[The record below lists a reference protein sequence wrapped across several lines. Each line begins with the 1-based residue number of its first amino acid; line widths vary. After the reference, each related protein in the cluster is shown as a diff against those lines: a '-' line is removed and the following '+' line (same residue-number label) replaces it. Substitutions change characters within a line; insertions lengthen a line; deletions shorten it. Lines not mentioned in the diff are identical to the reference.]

1 MRMGHFVNFKEE
13 LKRRTEEAEHVIR
26 EYLPEES
33 GFAKTM
39 AEAMNYSMTAGGK
52 RLRPILIRETYE
64 LFGGSRRSLEYATD
78 YLRLPKNRDF
88 HRALADASYTARI
101 LLEIDEACMIRHPSL
116 DVYQNPKSRDSEIY
130 ISYTDHDKFVSRE
143 FVSKERLMKDRTMV
157 STMCPI
163 CRCPAKR
170 KIRWFS
176 TNNSKVY
183 YSLALCHEHGPVAGK
198 IRIRKTDEG
207 KYFGVKT
214 LRAEDTEAADE
225 IREKHESLRRRK
237 MLRSQEKI

>member
-1 MRMGHFVNFKEE
+1 
-13 LKRRTEEAEHVIR
+13 
-26 EYLPEES
+26 
-33 GFAKTM
+33 
-39 AEAMNYSMTAGGK
+39 
-52 RLRPILIRETYE
+52 
-64 LFGGSRRSLEYATD
+64 
-78 YLRLPKNRDF
+78 
-88 HRALADASYTARI
+88 
-101 LLEIDEACMIRHPSL
+101 
-116 DVYQNPKSRDSEIY
+116 
-130 ISYTDHDKFVSRE
+130 
-143 FVSKERLMKDRTMV
+143 MKDRTMV
-157 STMCPI
+157 STVCPI

-225 IREKHESLRRRK
+225 IREKHESLRRK
-237 MLRSQEKI
+237 KLLRRGLEEKV